1 LTPGRAA
8 GLLLGAALA
17 LAPCAVRAQGAPEVV
32 VCSSHHHVLSHWL
45 LAAER
50 GAIPAQGITVVHFDA
65 HPDLSVP
72 RRPLQR
78 AWRSRPGLL
87 VAASD
92 IGSFQ
97 LAAAWVG
104 LVSRVVWLRP
114 GWAEQIADGTR
125 RFRVGY
131 AADGAMRVD
140 DPSDYYVLDG
150 DWVPGASLRDAV
162 EVQVDVLALAEAAA
176 GGLHEPG
183 APILDIDLDG
193 FATLNPAAERVRAL
207 GVSDADVA
215 RLRST
220 FAPRNLALG
229 EGPEERIASLERL
242 LEAVAAAG
250 RGTLLARASALWTLW
265 RLGLGPGD
273 LYHLYGVLSGA
284 AARDRSVD
292 VLLEDGRML
301 VGLPE
306 RPADPAEIEATAA
319 HLADLLR
326 RGALRPRLVTIA
338 RSVDDGFT
346 PPRAWPAIERRT
358 LQALREALGPIEVR
372 YDRGV
377 RPAPPG

>member
-1 LTPGRAA
+1 LSPARAA
-8 GLLLGAALA
+8 GLLLAGALGLA
-17 LAPCAVRAQGAPEVV
+17 LPARAQGVPEVI

-50 GAIPAQGITVVHFDA
+50 GAIPSAGITVVHFDA
-65 HPDLSVP
+65 HPDLAVP
-72 RRPLQR
+72 PRPLQR
-78 AWRSRPGLL
+78 EWRSRPGLL

-92 IGSFQ
+92 IASFQ

-114 GWAEQIADGTR
+114 AWAEQLADGPR

-150 DWVPGASLRDAV
+150 AWAPGPSLRDAV
-162 EVQVDVLALAEAAA
+162 DLRVDVLTLARAAS
-176 GGLHEPG
+176 GGLHEPE

-193 FATLNPAAERVRAL
+193 FATRNPSADRVRAL
-207 GVSDADVA
+207 GVSDADIA
-215 RLRST
+215 RLRAT

-229 EGPEERIASLERL
+229 EAPQERIASLERL
-242 LEAVAAAG
+242 LGAVAAAA
-250 RGTLLARASALWTLW
+250 RGSLVERASALWTLW

-273 LYHLYGVLSGA
+273 LYHLQGLVSGDA
-284 AARDRSVD
+284 LRGLPLD
-292 VLLEDGRML
+292 VLLEEGRRV
-301 VGLPE
+301 VGIPE
-306 RPADPAEIEATAA
+306 RPPDPAEIEATAA

-346 PPRAWPAIERRT
+346 PAAAWPAIERRT
-358 LQALREALGPIEVR
+358 LQALRDALGPIEVR

-377 RPAPPG
+377 RPVPPG